1 MSEVFDTDY
10 ARIYDLLY
18 QDKDYPSEAAYV
30 SQLIRKHAPAAG
42 AILELGSGTG
52 KHADLLV
59 NDGFT
64 VHGVELSED
73 MLKRAESFARNGLT
87 VSQGDVRTAR
97 LEASFEAVISLFH
110 VISYLP
116 KNDDILQAFTTA
128 RNHLEKGGVFI
139 FDAWYGPA
147 VLTDRPAVRVKRIEN
162 EAAELTRIAEP
173 TMYADKNTVQVD
185 FTIFLKD
192 KTTNVIKPFSEVHH
206 MRYVFTPEMHDLLS
220 QSGFDLIHTEEWM
233 SGRPLDYDT
242 WGACFVARAI

>member
-1 MSEVFDTDY
+1 MTEVFDADY
-10 ARIYDLLY
+10 AQVYDLLY
-18 QDKDYPSEAAYV
+18 QDKDYPGEATYV
-30 SQLIRKHAPAAG
+30 SQLIRKHAPEAG

-73 MLKRAESFARNGLT
+73 MLKRAESFARSGLT
-87 VSQGDVRTAR
+87 FSQGDVRSAR
-97 LEASFEAVISLFH
+97 LEGGFDAVISLFH

-116 KNDDILQAFTTA
+116 HNKDILQAFETA
-128 RNHLEKGGVFI
+128 RHHLDKGGVFI

-147 VLTDRPAVRVKRIEN
+147 VLTDRPAVRVKRIES
-162 EAAELTRIAEP
+162 ETAELTRIAEP
-173 TMYADKNTVQVD
+173 TMYAEKNLVQVD

-192 KTTNVIKPFSEVHH
+192 KTTNVIKPFSEEHH
-206 MRYVFTPEMHDLLS
+206 MRYVFTPEMRALLN
-220 QSGFDLIHTEEWM
+220 QSGFDLIQTEEWM
-233 SGRPLDYDT
+233 SERALDYDT

>member
-10 ARIYDLLY
+10 AKIYDLLY
-18 QDKDYPSEAAYV
+18 QDKDYPGEASYV
-30 SQLIRKHAPAAG
+30 SQLIRKHAPEAV

-64 VHGVELSED
+64 LHGVELSED

-87 VSQGDVRTAR
+87 FSQGDVRTAR
-97 LEASFEAVISLFH
+97 LKGDFEAVISLFH

-116 KNDDILQAFTTA
+116 KNEDILQAFETA
-128 RNHLEKGGVFI
+128 RHHLDKGGVFI

-147 VLTDRPAVRVKRIEN
+147 VLTDRPAVRVKRIES
-162 EAAELTRIAEP
+162 ETAELTRIAEP
-173 TMYADKNTVQVD
+173 TMYAEKNTVQVD

-192 KTTNVIKPFSEVHH
+192 KTANVIMPFSEEHH
-206 MRYVFTPEMHDLLS
+206 MRYVFTPEVRALLD
-220 QSGFDLIHTEEWM
+220 QSGFELIHAEEWM